1 MKLRHQTRWK
11 GIADQSKTVRV
22 HSHVD
27 TNSVL
32 KRRRLRTN
40 HHCRTSACSWAETL
54 AHDLN
59 HCAPN
64 MDAIRQRH
72 DDALEQIGA
81 KAQHAIVRSKSG
93 AELRLN
99 QTVPKYTGAAI
110 RPDIVVREKR

>member
-1 MKLRHQTRWK
+1 
-11 GIADQSKTVRV
+11 
-22 HSHVD
+22 
-27 TNSVL
+27 
-32 KRRRLRTN
+32 
-40 HHCRTSACSWAETL
+40 
-54 AHDLN
+54 
-59 HCAPN
+59 

-110 RPDIVVREKR
+110 RPDIVVREKRAVLYLDSALSVFKTSFCRACDVRCGPLPTPTRRSRGRTAPLTLAMLTAVPAPNAMACTDTEAR